1 MREQIKIAWLDI
13 FVTQPGLVLLI
24 SILNDDISIRQG
36 SFRAGRGRMQGVTCD
51 FMVW

>member
-1 MREQIKIAWLDI
+1 MREQSKIALLEI

-36 SFRAGRGRMQGVTCD
+36 SFRAGRGRMQGVACD